1 MVVPEEILTL
11 RFKMFK
17 DYCWEPQNGSRVKL
31 FEWKL
36 CEKTSQSDADHDG
49 KSNLIDTGR
58 ELLCVGTCWDFDE
71 LSVGTTV
78 SATYSGGT
86 TKSTATTGCGTEH
99 SSSEKQ
105 MFSWKTEL
113 LTVRCRCVFFFLFV
127 FLSWIVISEVSFSWR
142 IQMVTGWKKRGYFKI
157 LSSKK
162 KKQTYGF
169 TGEELWCS

>member
-71 LSVGTTV
+71 LSVGTTEIGRA
-78 SATYSGGT
+78 S
-86 TKSTATTGCGTEH
+86 
-99 SSSEKQ
+99 
-105 MFSWKTEL
+105 
-113 LTVRCRCVFFFLFV
+113 CRERV
-127 FLSWIVISEVSFSWR
+127 
-142 IQMVTGWKKRGYFKI
+142 
-157 LSSKK
+157 
-162 KKQTYGF
+162 
-169 TGEELWCS
+169 

>member
-71 LSVGTTV
+71 LSIGTTV
-78 SATYSGGT
+78 SATYSGGE
-86 TKSTATTGCGTEH
+86 TKSITTTGCGTEH

-105 MFSWKTEL
+105 MFSIL
-113 LTVRCRCVFFFLFV
+113 H
-127 FLSWIVISEVSFSWR
+127 
-142 IQMVTGWKKRGYFKI
+142 VT
-157 LSSKK
+157 
-162 KKQTYGF
+162 
-169 TGEELWCS
+169 